1 MIRLIFM
8 RKIMFLNSKLKQ
20 IAGGVCCLTR
30 YECFVGIFYIYKKK
44 ENIFNLKVRIATF
57 NSEI

>member
-30 YECFVGIFYIYKKK
+30 YECFVGKFYIYKKM
-44 ENIFNLKVRIATF
+44 IYLT
-57 NSEI
+57 